1 MAAHPELLT
10 LPTTSSTTAP
20 GAGASSSSAS
30 FSSTLDTLGPI
41 SSASSASSALSV
53 SDQSSTSPTTILPST
68 TVSQVGLTSTTAPS
82 PSVTT
87 SSSSSHEPSKTTTS
101 QSTGTH
107 QGPSAASSTHT
118 PMPTSSHRLSN
129 GAVAGIAVG
138 AALGLAL
145 LTFLATFLI
154 MRRKRH
160 AKGERQSTSPKDR
173 GEVELNTPRQ
183 RSSATV
189 AKQPFAT
196 EAPAASGTYENYLP
210 QSADDR
216 TVQQRAKATL
226 DQIELHVENFY
237 RNSSSAA
244 RPDNAELAAFDSPY
258 LPAALASLLPRSNNR
273 VNIIKHALAQYIVP
287 SILPSASPARSL
299 LPTEYALLPHTVTS
313 ARSSI
318 SNKVGK

>member
-1 MAAHPELLT
+1 MAAPPAPT
-10 LPTTSSTTAP
+10 PTTSSTTAP
-20 GAGASSSSAS
+20 GAGASGPSSSS
-30 FSSTLDTLGPI
+30 SSTPGTVGPSSSPFNTSGALGVP
-41 SSASSASSALSV
+41 
-53 SDQSSTSPTTILPST
+53 DQSPTSSTTILPST
-68 TVSQVGLTSTTAPS
+68 TVSQVSPTSTTSPS

-87 SSSSSHEPSKTTTS
+87 SSSSSQTPSKTTTS
-101 QSTGTH
+101 QSSGTH
-107 QGPSAASSTHT
+107 QGSSATSST
-118 PMPTSSHRLSN
+118 PSPLPASSHRLSN

-154 MRRKRH
+154 MRRKQY
-160 AKGERQSTSPKDR
+160 AKGKRQYTSPKDR
-173 GEVELNTPRQ
+173 GEIELSTDRQ
-183 RSSATV
+183 RNSATM
-189 AKQPFAT
+189 AKQPFTT
-196 EAPAASGTYENYLP
+196 EAPAASGTYENHLP

-216 TVQQRAKATL
+216 TVQQKAKATL

-237 RNSSSAA
+237 RNSSSSTA
-244 RPDNAELAAFDSPY
+244 RHENAELAAFDSPY

-313 ARSSI
+313 TRSSI